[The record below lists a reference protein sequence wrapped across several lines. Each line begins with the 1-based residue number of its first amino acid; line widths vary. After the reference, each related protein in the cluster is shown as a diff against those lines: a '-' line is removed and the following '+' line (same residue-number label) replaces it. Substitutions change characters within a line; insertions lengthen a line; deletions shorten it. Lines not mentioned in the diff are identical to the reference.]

1 MANAK
6 PMLIIKKKNKKQKK
20 NQPDLET
27 LNLAIVFI
35 FTFK

>member
-6 PMLIIKKKNKKQKK
+6 QMLIIKKKKPKNKQ
-20 NQPDLET
+20 QPDLET

-35 FTFK
+35 FTLK

>member
-6 PMLIIKKKNKKQKK
+6 PMLIIKKKKKK
-20 NQPDLET
+20 QPDLET